1 MDPDGHE
8 NQDKYGHIPDHKEGF
23 GGDEVGEEGAGD
35 GVDLMAGADEDE
47 GGEEDVDDGVVG
59 DEDEHTMG
67 VCAQPDMVLSDE
79 QLQIQSA
86 EPGKKTE
93 RKYKI
98 SKHFQ
103 ILALPRIS
111 ASDAAHHVAQ
121 ESKGEDGEGGDV
133 GVDLVAVQLVPG
145 TTENKLNAL

>member
-1 MDPDGHE
+1 M
-8 NQDKYGHIPDHKEGF
+8 
-23 GGDEVGEEGAGD
+23 
-35 GVDLMAGADEDE
+35 DLMAGADEDE

-59 DEDEHTMG
+59 DEDEHAMG

-103 ILALPRIS
+103 ILALP
-111 ASDAAHHVAQ
+111 
-121 ESKGEDGEGGDV
+121 
-133 GVDLVAVQLVPG
+133 
-145 TTENKLNAL
+145 